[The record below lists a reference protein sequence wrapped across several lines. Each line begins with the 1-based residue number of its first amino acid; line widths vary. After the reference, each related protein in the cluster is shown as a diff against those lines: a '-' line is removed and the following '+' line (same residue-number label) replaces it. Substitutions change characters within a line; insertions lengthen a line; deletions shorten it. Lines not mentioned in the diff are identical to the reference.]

1 MILFFKMKR
10 KYLVF
15 ASLLFLVSMVVLLLY
30 FNKKVGLKDN
40 IIQKSSSLNKRRD
53 HSFLIVKN
61 KPRLIKSIKYSNVF
75 NERIEGVYF
84 DVPGEL
90 IIGETEFCDGC
101 SFKEDQLLFRLNNKE
116 ILTDLIK
123 GKKILYNSI
132 SEILPQIEANY
143 PNEINKW
150 NDFLESIK
158 PTSLL
163 LVLPSFSS
171 ENEKEL
177 FDTNGVLKF
186 YKDVMFIEKKME
198 KYFYLAPYDGVF
210 IKSHIGK
217 SKNIKP
223 GELIASIS
231 KNKDLI
237 SRFSISKNEFELIS
251 KTITFYNESKNVI
264 GKGILKE
271 SKENLKTNNIDVCYL
286 IDKTFKNKIS
296 LESSVAVEFN
306 SIQNC
311 FTVPVNLIK
320 EGKVKVLNCQKIKFR
335 KIVVLGSNLNDLFVK
350 GLLNGEKVIL

>member
-10 KYLVF
+10 KYLF
-15 ASLLFLVSMVVLLLY
+15 FTSLLFFSLIVFLLL
-30 FNKKVGLKDN
+30 FNKKGGLKDN
-40 IIQKSSSLNKRRD
+40 IIQRSSSLNKKRG
-53 HSFLIVKN
+53 HLFLIVKN

-75 NERIEGVYF
+75 NESIEGVYF

-90 IIGETEFCDGC
+90 IIGETVLCSGC

-116 ILTDLIK
+116 ILTDLIQ

-132 SEILPQIEANY
+132 SEILPQIEVNY

-150 NDFLESIK
+150 NDFLKSIK

-217 SKNIKP
+217 SKNIQP

-286 IDKTFKNKIS
+286 IDNTFKSKIS
-296 LESSVAVEFN
+296 LERRVAVEFN

-311 FTVPVNLIK
+311 FTVPVSLIK
-320 EGKVKVLNCQKIKFR
+320 KDKVKVLDGQKIKFR
-335 KIVVLGSNLNDLFVK
+335 KIVVLERISNDLIVK
-350 GLLNGEKVIL
+350 GLLNGEKIIL